1 MRLPPGE
8 SSRKLACPS
17 QVRVPF
23 AMPAAYRRRNVRPVS
38 EPHHVVRRW
47 AAPGIAAAAL
57 LASLGGLGGV
67 SSLLLLAAIVAGAV
81 RLIDVVGLAAEGRGE
96 RLAVVT
102 AATGLTW
109 LVAAGVTHV
118 ALLVVGL
125 FA

>member
-1 MRLPPGE
+1 
-8 SSRKLACPS
+8 
-17 QVRVPF
+17 
-23 AMPAAYRRRNVRPVS
+23 
-38 EPHHVVRRW
+38 VVRRW

-102 AATGLTW
+102 AVTGLTW

-125 FA
+125 FACLVVDLFGEVEMHAEPAVEPVELQRAA